1 MKFYGRTEQENKLH
15 RIFRKEE
22 MQTVLIYGRRRV
34 GKSELI
40 RHCLQKENA
49 LQLNYECRETAEK
62 SNVIFQYGDVKCGE
76 DEKMPE
82 WTGHQYLYR

>member
-62 SNVIFQYGDVKCGE
+62 SNVDNLSLLLSDILQLPSFRFSSME
-76 DEKMPE
+76 E
-82 WTGHQYLYR
+82 LL